1 MGALS
6 KTDYKES
13 VSFFH
18 LGLPAWHAELLRVYS
33 SQRLSPIGVQKL
45 ETHHS
50 FPPSEDMVRPASAL
64 IVRRSWLLDAFYEE
78 VACPPPP
85 SSRLYPSWMAG
96 SSIHS
101 CWNVYNHGTL
111 LCVHQVFKLF
121 HNLLLKNS

>member
-13 VSFFH
+13 VFLVH

-33 SQRLSPIGVQKL
+33 AQRLSPIGVQKL

-50 FPPSEDMVRPASAL
+50 FPPSEDMVRPASVL
-64 IVRRSWLLDAFYEE
+64 IVRSSWVLDAFYEE
-78 VACPPPP
+78 VACPLPPF
-85 SSRLYPSWMAG
+85 SQVYSSWMGG

-101 CWNVYNHGTL
+101 CWNVYNLRTL
-111 LCVHQVFKLF
+111 LCVHQVSTIF
-121 HNLLLKNS
+121 S